1 MRKLKVKKKVYNS
14 FYVTLKSLETL
25 HLTEEQLF
33 LVGKTME
40 DLELWSM
47 RDKKTKYLKSQLRKF
62 IDFLKNDL
70 SLVQEDYYMS
80 VWMSLWMVCGIAV
93 SSIFWLDFGMW
104 NETTGWLIIGMIVWM
119 FLWKIMDSNLKKE
132 NRVYKIK

>member
-40 DLELWSM
+40 DLEL
-47 RDKKTKYLKSQLRKF
+47 
-62 IDFLKNDL
+62 
-70 SLVQEDYYMS
+70 
-80 VWMSLWMVCGIAV
+80 
-93 SSIFWLDFGMW
+93 
-104 NETTGWLIIGMIVWM
+104 
-119 FLWKIMDSNLKKE
+119 
-132 NRVYKIK
+132 

>member
-1 MRKLKVKKKVYNS
+1 
-14 FYVTLKSLETL
+14 LETL